1 MKIDVEITLKTDKL
15 SEFSFNE
22 NSTMN
27 VAVDKDYCEDYDD
40 VLAAIEEFIWNTY
53 GKSLHFGVDFE
64 PTEAGDF
71 AICNA
76 FDNFL
81 DY

>member
-22 NSTMN
+22 NSTMT
-27 VAVDKDYCEDYDD
+27 VAVDQDYCEDYDE
-40 VLAAIEEFIWNTY
+40 VLAAVEEFIWNTY

-64 PTEAGDF
+64 PTEAGDY
-71 AICNA
+71 AICDA
-76 FDNFL
+76 FNCFAD
-81 DY
+81 